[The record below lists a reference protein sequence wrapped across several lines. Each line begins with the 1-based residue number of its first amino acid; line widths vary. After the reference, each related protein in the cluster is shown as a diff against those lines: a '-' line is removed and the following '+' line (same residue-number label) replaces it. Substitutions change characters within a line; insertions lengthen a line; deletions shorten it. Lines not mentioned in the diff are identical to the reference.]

1 MTAKLTRTTPWSTLG
16 QLGAELDVHQL
27 SELAASVSLASTEGA
42 RVRASLAAKA
52 AALRTRELTDAEGD
66 AQAATERMS
75 LPVVL
80 LFGGFLIFIGFPAL
94 ASVLGGL

>member
-1 MTAKLTRTTPWSTLG
+1 M
-16 QLGAELDVHQL
+16 HQL
-27 SELAASVSLASTEGA
+27 SELAASVSLAGTEGA

-75 LPVVL
+75 LPVVML
-80 LFGGFLIFIGFPAL
+80 FIGFLVFIGYPAL
-94 ASVLGGL
+94 ASVLAGL